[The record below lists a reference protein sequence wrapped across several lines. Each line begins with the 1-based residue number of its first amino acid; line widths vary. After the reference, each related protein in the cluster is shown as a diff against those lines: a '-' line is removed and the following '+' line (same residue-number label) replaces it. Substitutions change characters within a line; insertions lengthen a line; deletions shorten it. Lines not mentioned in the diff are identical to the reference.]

1 MTFQYF
7 IALIVV
13 TLTLDFLIVA
23 LVDGVAGI
31 FLGITGDK
39 WIKVVVKNDGFNH

>member
-7 IALIVV
+7 IALILI
-13 TLTLDFLIVA
+13 TLTLDFCIVA
-23 LVDGVAGI
+23 LIEGVVGM

>member
-7 IALIVV
+7 IGLILVTFALN
-13 TLTLDFLIVA
+13 FCIVA
-23 LVDGVAGI
+23 LVDGVVRI

>member
-7 IALIVV
+7 IALILI
-13 TLTLDFLIVA
+13 TFTLDFCIVA
-23 LVDGVAGI
+23 LIEGVVGM

>member
-7 IALIVV
+7 IGVILV
-13 TLTLDFLIVA
+13 TFALDFCIVA
-23 LVDGVAGI
+23 LIEGVVGM
-31 FLGITGDK
+31 FLGVTGDK

>member
-7 IALIVV
+7 IGAIIVMFVLDFCVVALI
-13 TLTLDFLIVA
+13 
-23 LVDGVAGI
+23 DGVVGM

-39 WIKVVVKNDGFNH
+39 WIRVVVKNDGFNH

>member
-7 IALIVV
+7 IALIIV

-23 LVDGVAGI
+23 LLDGV
-31 FLGITGDK
+31 LGMFYRPVGDRYV
-39 WIKVVVKNDGFNH
+39 KVVIKRLID

>member
-7 IALIVV
+7 IALIIIAF
-13 TLTLDFLIVA
+13 TLDFIIVA
-23 LVDGVAGI
+23 LIDGVVGV